1 MKLSCH
7 CGSVRLTVSEAPETL
22 TSCNCSICRRYASL
36 WGYFS
41 PEDVHIE
48 VRDAELSSY
57 QWAEEYLEFNFCSHC
72 GCLTHYLTTEK
83 VPTPKIGVNFRMAE
97 SQTLESIPVRK
108 FDGADT
114 WKYLDKRP
122 TKI

>member
-41 PEDVHIE
+41 PEDVQIE

-57 QWAEEYLEFNFCSHC
+57 QRAEEYLEFKFCSHC

-83 VPTPKIGVNFRMAE
+83 VSTPKVGVNFRMADNHI
-97 SQTLESIPVRK
+97 LESIPVRK

-114 WKYLDKRP
+114 WKYLDQD
-122 TKI
+122 